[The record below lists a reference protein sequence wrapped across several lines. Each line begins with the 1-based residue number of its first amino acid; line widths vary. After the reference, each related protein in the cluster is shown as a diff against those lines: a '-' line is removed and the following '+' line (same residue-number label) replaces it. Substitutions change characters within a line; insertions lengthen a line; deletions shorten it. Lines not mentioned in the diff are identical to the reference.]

1 MILDE
6 NEVLRQQNLTEPEYT
21 KLLRTWGFSILFGGI
36 ATSIIVLCILLKLV
50 LTSSTDKLII
60 ILLIPF
66 FIMAFA
72 AIRSGFAFIQ
82 TPINHKNQK
91 IGLHWLMVFW
101 GLFII
106 MLLLLMFNA

>member
-6 NEVLRQQNLTEPEYT
+6 NEILEQQNAEEQKYL

-36 ATSIIVLCILLKLV
+36 TTVMVAFCLVLKLI
-50 LTSSTDKLII
+50 LKSTPDRLVI

-72 AIRSGFAFIQ
+72 AIRSGVAFIY
-82 TPINHKNQK
+82 TPIQHNNQNIGIRWLK
-91 IGLHWLMVFW
+91 IFWLS
-101 GLFII
+101 FII
-106 MLLLLMFNA
+106 MLFALAFNA